1 MNPELFAPDE
11 IPVKYAVVILP
22 IAVRKTYTY
31 AIPTDWVHLVHFG
44 MRVEVSFGKNK
55 LYAGIVQEVTDEAP
69 EYKTKPI
76 LSIIDELPI
85 ITENQLSLWEWIAEY
100 YCCTL
105 GEVMN
110 ASLPSGLKLMG
121 ETKIVLGPFYDE
133 NLDGQGLSDDEY
145 MVAEALTIQNEL
157 KISDVKKILNK
168 KTIYPVIKQMLDKQ
182 IIFLFEELQEKFKAK
197 TISCVRLQEPYL
209 SDNVLLSDA
218 FDLVKRAAKQQEAL
232 LALIQL
238 GKGVD
243 FVRKQ
248 EIEDRTGADHA
259 VIKAL
264 EKKGIVEIY
273 KREVSRLGG
282 YAEETMDVAEL
293 SPQQI
298 QALSSIKSQ
307 FEEKDVILLHGVTGS
322 GKTRVYI
329 ELIQEALDK
338 GEQVLYLLPEIA
350 LTAQIVQRLQK
361 IFGDKIA
368 VYHSRMNNNERVE
381 LWKATRKT
389 QGIILAARSGIFLP
403 YENLKLIIVDE
414 EHDPSFKQNDPAPRY
429 NARDTAVFMAHL
441 HRAKVLLG
449 TATPS
454 LETYRNTL
462 TGKYGLVEMHE
473 RFGGLELPEVHLAD
487 MKEEGKKKTMQSIFT
502 SQLLDE
508 LKAAL
513 ERGEQAILFQNRRG
527 YAPTLHCKQCE
538 WKSECVHCDVSLTYH
553 KFTHKL
559 SCHYC
564 GYRENVPE
572 ECPAC
577 GNAQIEMRGFGTEKI
592 EDELQIYLPKAKIAR
607 MDWDTVKGKK
617 ALTKLINDFEEKR
630 IDILVGTQM
639 VTKGLDFD
647 NVGVVGILSADQLI
661 YFPDFR
667 AAERAY
673 QLMVQVSGRAGRKHK
688 QGKVVI
694 QTYQV
699 NHPVIK
705 DVLENNFTDF
715 RKRELSERQKFH
727 YPPYIRMIRITLK
740 HKKRM
745 TCYQAAE
752 LFAKEL
758 KKRLG
763 GRVVGPAESSIP
775 RIRSLYHQDI
785 MIKLEN
791 KSQILTST
799 KDLIRITQDGVQK
812 TKGLSSVRVVVDVDP
827 Y

>member
-1 MNPELFAPDE
+1 ETTDVGELSKQQ
-11 IPVKYAVVILP
+11 V
-22 IAVRKTYTY
+22 
-31 AIPTDWVHLVHFG
+31 
-44 MRVEVSFGKNK
+44 
-55 LYAGIVQEVTDEAP
+55 
-69 EYKTKPI
+69 
-76 LSIIDELPI
+76 
-85 ITENQLSLWEWIAEY
+85 
-100 YCCTL
+100 
-105 GEVMN
+105 
-110 ASLPSGLKLMG
+110 
-121 ETKIVLGPFYDE
+121 
-133 NLDGQGLSDDEY
+133 
-145 MVAEALTIQNEL
+145 EAL
-157 KISDVKKILNK
+157 S
-168 KTIYPVIKQMLDKQ
+168 
-182 IIFLFEELQEKFKAK
+182 
-197 TISCVRLQEPYL
+197 
-209 SDNVLLSDA
+209 
-218 FDLVKRAAKQQEAL
+218 
-232 LALIQL
+232 
-238 GKGVD
+238 G
-243 FVRKQ
+243 
-248 EIEDRTGADHA
+248 
-259 VIKAL
+259 
-264 EKKGIVEIY
+264 
-273 KREVSRLGG
+273 
-282 YAEETMDVAEL
+282 
-293 SPQQI
+293 
-298 QALSSIKSQ
+298 IKSQ

-368 VYHSRMNNNERVE
+368 VYHSRMNNHERVE

-441 HRAKVLLG
+441 HQAKVLLG

-462 TGKYGLVEMHE
+462 TGKYGLVNMHE
-473 RFGGLELPEVHLAD
+473 RFGGLELPAVHLAD
-487 MKEEGKKKTMQSIFT
+487 MKEETKKKTMQSIFT
-502 SQLLDE
+502 TQLLDE

-513 ERGEQAILFQNRRG
+513 GRGEQAILFQNRRG
-527 YAPTLHCKQCE
+527 YAPTLHCKRCE
-538 WKSECVHCDVSLTYH
+538 WKSGCIHCDVSLTYH

-667 AAERAY
+667 ASERAY
-673 QLMVQVSGRAGRKHK
+673 QLMVQVSGRAGRKYK

-699 NHPVIK
+699 DHPVIK
-705 DVLENNFTDF
+705 DVLANDFENF
-715 RKRELSERQKFH
+715 KLRELNERKQFN
-727 YPPYIRMIRITLK
+727 YPPFQRMIKITLK

-752 LFAKEL
+752 LFAKAL

-763 GRVVGPAESSIP
+763 GRVVGPAEPGIP

-791 KSQILTST
+791 KSQVLNST
-799 KDLIRITQDGVQK
+799 KDLIRTTQNEVQK
-812 TKGLSSVRVVVDVDP
+812 TK
-827 Y
+827 